1 METLLTV
8 IRRITE
14 ENASKGKEPAWP
26 LLRNLRDAMPDR
38 TVEEIKAEAEELVE
52 AGLIRV
58 GRSISDNYYELIEQ
72 PEEED
77 LPCEE
82 K

>member
-1 METLLTV
+1 MDTLLTI
-8 IRRITE
+8 IRRLTE

-26 LLRNLRDAMPDR
+26 LMRNLRDAMPDR
-38 TVEEIKAEAEELVE
+38 TFEEIQAEADELVE

-58 GRSISDNYYELIEQ
+58 GRAISHNYYELIEQ

-82 K
+82 

>member
-1 METLLTV
+1 MDTLLTI

-26 LLRNLRDAMPDR
+26 LMRNLRDAMPDR
-38 TVEEIKAEAEELVE
+38 TAEEIQAEADELVE

-58 GRSISDNYYELIEQ
+58 GRAISDNYYELIEQ

-82 K
+82 

>member
-1 METLLTV
+1 MDTLLTI

-14 ENASKGKEPAWP
+14 ENASKGKEPVWP
-26 LLRNLRDAMPDR
+26 LMRNLRDAMPDR
-38 TVEEIKAEAEELVE
+38 TAEEIQAEADELVE

-58 GRSISDNYYELIEQ
+58 GRAISDNYYELIEQ

-82 K
+82 

>member
-1 METLLTV
+1 MDTLLTI

-26 LLRNLRDAMPDR
+26 LMRNLRDATPDR
-38 TVEEIKAEAEELVE
+38 TAEEIQAEADELVE
-52 AGLIRV
+52 AGLSRV
-58 GRSISDNYYELIEQ
+58 GRAISDNYYELIEQ
-72 PEEED
+72 PEEGD

-82 K
+82 

>member
-1 METLLTV
+1 MDTLLTI

-14 ENASKGKEPAWP
+14 ENASKGKEPALP
-26 LLRNLRDAMPDR
+26 LMRNLRDAMPDR
-38 TVEEIKAEAEELVE
+38 TAEEIQAEADELVE

-58 GRSISDNYYELIEQ
+58 GRAISDNYYELIEQ

-77 LPCEE
+77 LP
-82 K
+82 